1 MKSLYIYILHIE
13 IIIFAPELKIIKY
26 QLQVTEGRNE
36 NLIELV
42 SLHLTAVLL
51 LLTAPFNAKH

>member
-1 MKSLYIYILHIE
+1 MNH
-13 IIIFAPELKIIKY
+13 

-42 SLHLTAVLL
+42 SLHLTPVLL

>member
-1 MKSLYIYILHIE
+1 MNH
-13 IIIFAPELKIIKY
+13 

-36 NLIELV
+36 NLILLV
-42 SLHLTAVLL
+42 ELHLTGVLL

>member
-1 MKSLYIYILHIE
+1 MKSLYIYILQIE

-42 SLHLTAVLL
+42 ELHLTPVLL